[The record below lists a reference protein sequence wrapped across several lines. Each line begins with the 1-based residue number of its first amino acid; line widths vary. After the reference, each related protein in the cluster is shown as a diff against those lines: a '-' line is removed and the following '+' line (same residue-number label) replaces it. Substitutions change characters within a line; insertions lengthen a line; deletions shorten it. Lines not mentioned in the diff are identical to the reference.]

1 MYRLILPLAIL
12 CAGISIDAAAETPV
26 MGWSSSNTYRV
37 NISDSIIRS
46 QADALVA
53 LGLKDAGYK
62 YINIE
67 DGFFGGRDSS
77 GRLMAHPKRFPN
89 GLRPV
94 VDHIHALGL
103 KAGIYSDA
111 GRHTCGNFWDRD
123 TIARGVGMY
132 EHDDQDARFFFNEMG
147 FDYIKVDFCG
157 GDPSQNADGFGLD
170 SRKRFTDISDA
181 ILRTGRSDVKLNVC
195 RWAYPGTWVS
205 DIASSWRVSHDVIH
219 NWQSVSGVIAHSLPL
234 SAYCRDGKF
243 NDMDKLVVGHGLT
256 PEEDTTHFAMWCIM
270 SSPLIIGSDLTA
282 IDSRAIE
289 LLSNPELIAINQ
301 DPLGQ
306 QAYIVGR
313 LGKCYLLAKDLI
325 QTSGCVRAIAIYN
338 PSDRQQ
344 RAVLNFDD
352 VDLGGRIKMRDLIT
366 RQDLP
371 DATSQLTMFI
381 PPHSTRV
388 FRLEGQHRLPR
399 RKYEA
404 ETAFINTFQEITNN
418 RWTGTAIYERD
429 ERASGGYKAIS
440 LGSRP
445 DNDLAWD
452 NVDIPEDGTY
462 RITIAG
468 FTSQPRSMH
477 LDINGADIATLTLNT
492 DGTVSADVE
501 LNAAP
506 SRIRLWNA
514 DTPMPDIDYMTIT
527 LLN

>member
-195 RWAYPGTWVS
+195 R
-205 DIASSWRVSHDVIH
+205 
-219 NWQSVSGVIAHSLPL
+219 
-234 SAYCRDGKF
+234 
-243 NDMDKLVVGHGLT
+243 
-256 PEEDTTHFAMWCIM
+256 
-270 SSPLIIGSDLTA
+270 
-282 IDSRAIE
+282 
-289 LLSNPELIAINQ
+289 
-301 DPLGQ
+301 
-306 QAYIVGR
+306 
-313 LGKCYLLAKDLI
+313 
-325 QTSGCVRAIAIYN
+325 
-338 PSDRQQ
+338 
-344 RAVLNFDD
+344 
-352 VDLGGRIKMRDLIT
+352 
-366 RQDLP
+366 
-371 DATSQLTMFI
+371 
-381 PPHSTRV
+381 
-388 FRLEGQHRLPR
+388 
-399 RKYEA
+399 
-404 ETAFINTFQEITNN
+404 
-418 RWTGTAIYERD
+418 
-429 ERASGGYKAIS
+429 
-440 LGSRP
+440 
-445 DNDLAWD
+445 
-452 NVDIPEDGTY
+452 
-462 RITIAG
+462 
-468 FTSQPRSMH
+468 
-477 LDINGADIATLTLNT
+477 
-492 DGTVSADVE
+492 
-501 LNAAP
+501 
-506 SRIRLWNA
+506 
-514 DTPMPDIDYMTIT
+514 
-527 LLN
+527 